1 MLLKYAIIENQYYA
15 ERHRGGCM
23 TLVMFITIVTS
34 ILSAYFA
41 YKMHKKGFDSSQC
54 LIYSILLLICICAL
68 FLIISKS
75 FYLKTYISIFFLISI
90 VTFSIFELIHLIG
103 SESNRT
109 IIMILL
115 SVFVVGIFL
124 VDHFY
129 EKGTENIEETTE
141 TEGQLALING
151 HYFESEH
158 SEIDNCTFYKFYV
171 IEENQELKMY
181 QISEDRCNVYLTEGI
196 ATYKKEISSL
206 TTKNKYSNQDSRIE
220 LVEWTLYI
228 PKS

>member
-75 FYLKTYISIFFLISI
+75 FYLKTYIVESQNLIFLLPVNLCYILHFDYVTHAKPPPGCNIRNLIVNI
-90 VTFSIFELIHLIG
+90 I
-103 SESNRT
+103 T
-109 IIMILL
+109 II
-115 SVFVVGIFL
+115 
-124 VDHFY
+124 H
-129 EKGTENIEETTE
+129 
-141 TEGQLALING
+141 
-151 HYFESEH
+151 
-158 SEIDNCTFYKFYV
+158 
-171 IEENQELKMY
+171 
-181 QISEDRCNVYLTEGI
+181 
-196 ATYKKEISSL
+196 
-206 TTKNKYSNQDSRIE
+206 
-220 LVEWTLYI
+220 
-228 PKS
+228 